1 METTNVPKNRCLKL
15 AHKIVT
21 NPFFDGFIMICIILN
36 MLQMAISIE
45 TSTAKF
51 DLALSITNYFFTA
64 VFTIEMV
71 LKLIAFRFTYF

>member
-1 METTNVPKNRCLKL
+1 
-15 AHKIVT
+15 
-21 NPFFDGFIMICIILN
+21 
-36 MLQMAISIE
+36 MAISIE

>member
-1 METTNVPKNRCLKL
+1 
-15 AHKIVT
+15 
-21 NPFFDGFIMICIILN
+21 MICIILN

-71 LKLIAFRFTYF
+71 LKLIAFRFTYFWANWNKFDFVVVISSWVDIIFSQTSSA